1 MQNSQLLKQCKQS
14 EYLILCI
21 LKMQSWG
28 WRAGSAANRARPAL
42 PKDQLIRSQ
51 QSRQA
56 AHNHLQLQLQ
66 GTTASSAIQGHLAC
80 GIHSHIHVDKSYF
93 KCSLIL

>member
-1 MQNSQLLKQCKQS
+1 MQNSQLLIQCKQL

-28 WRAGSAANRARPAL
+28 RRAGSAVNRARPAL

-56 AHNHLQLQLQ
+56 DHKHLQFQLQ

-80 GIHSHIHVDKSYF
+80 GLLTYT
-93 KCSLIL
+93 